1 MYIYIYW
8 VCFACCVSCRL
19 NWPVQANSAASF
31 SSPHRA
37 AVRLGLKTSHT
48 DRCANRKFETMVK
61 IQTVESALSRWSKV
75 KRCQEALISCWCT
88 AKVEALMLSVESLET
103 HWWAKCQSCCSP
115 EALHLVRIE
124 DLCGALLQFLSYL
137 SNLSNPSR
145 SRASVSD
152 VPMCEDSWKRK
163 GRQPR

>member
-1 MYIYIYW
+1 MIYWLMYCWIGWCVWTCILGCTWIYIYIYW

-88 AKVEALMLSVESLET
+88 ARWRLWCFQWNHWKPTGGRSVKAVA
-103 HWWAKCQSCCSP
+103 HQRRCIW
-115 EALHLVRIE
+115 
-124 DLCGALLQFLSYL
+124 
-137 SNLSNPSR
+137 
-145 SRASVSD
+145 
-152 VPMCEDSWKRK
+152 CE
-163 GRQPR
+163 